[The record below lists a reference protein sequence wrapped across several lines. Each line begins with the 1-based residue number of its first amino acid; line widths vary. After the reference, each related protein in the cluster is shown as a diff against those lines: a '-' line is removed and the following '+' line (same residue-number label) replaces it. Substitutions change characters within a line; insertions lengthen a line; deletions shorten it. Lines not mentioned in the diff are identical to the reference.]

1 MEDIQTAIG
10 YTFLNGALLDE
21 ALKHLS
27 DLKTALDDIAREYD
41 NKYSLTNACGRAR
54 HALALLRQRL
64 IEIKRL

>member
-1 MEDIQTAIG
+1 MTASSARA
-10 YTFLNGALLDE
+10 ALLDE
-21 ALKHLS
+21 AMQHLG

-41 NKYSLTNACGRAR
+41 DKYSLTNAVGRAR